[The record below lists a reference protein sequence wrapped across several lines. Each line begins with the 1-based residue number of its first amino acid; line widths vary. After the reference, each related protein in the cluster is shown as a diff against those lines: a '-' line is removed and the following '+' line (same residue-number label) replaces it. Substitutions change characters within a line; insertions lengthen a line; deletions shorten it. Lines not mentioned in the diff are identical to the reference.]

1 MIKRYLTNDPIAN
14 GEYELTKDAAKRLVL
29 TPVNPIDKL
38 LKPTLRSLPMESYNE
53 FISRLNLIPV

>member
-1 MIKRYLTNDPIAN
+1 MIKCYITNDPIVN

-29 TPVNPIDKL
+29 TPIKPIDKL

-53 FISRLNLIPV
+53 FISRLNLIPA